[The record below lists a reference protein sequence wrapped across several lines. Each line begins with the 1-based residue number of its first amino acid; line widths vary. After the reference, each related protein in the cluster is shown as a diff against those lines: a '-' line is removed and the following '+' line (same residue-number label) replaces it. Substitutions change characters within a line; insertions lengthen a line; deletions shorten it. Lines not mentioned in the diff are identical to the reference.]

1 MRLHEIT
8 DKNFNLK
15 KAIIEKKVCPTEVI
29 DVTVWENKNQL
40 EIHMNPDL
48 GRETFPKEAVV
59 VFWDYF
65 NKTSITVKAVEIHN
79 GTICL
84 KIDHSLLIRIQQLN
98 AGSVRIAMAFC
109 QKDKSFCGY
118 FRNLAAK
125 DEELTFSERLI
136 CKIPVGED
144 CKNIFAVYWTEGG
157 ILSGR
162 FEKIDSLHNVYSNAN
177 ITGYFWDNG
186 MLNCYVETAAI
197 AGEAKFRLLS
207 VANGEEWQQV
217 SIDYADCGFNGLHRI
232 YKVEIDLSH
241 LNEYCG
247 DEYILECCY
256 SSQRFIAYMEESVEG
271 VDCESTIKPEA
282 DKEICLG
289 IERDENGQVLIRI
302 GKKKKLFSII
312 MAVYN
317 VEPYIDEAVD
327 SIINQ
332 DIGFYKNVELILV
345 NDGSTD
351 QSGMICRRYAEE
363 YPDNIIY
370 LEKENGGQS
379 SARNL
384 GLDYA
389 SAEYVNF
396 CDPDDTLAL
405 NVLSEV
411 YKFFEQNKNYIDMV
425 SIPLVYFEGQTGLH
439 GKYVL
444 LGGKN
449 KIVNLAKEP
458 FNFVLSAASSFYKR
472 EICEKIRFDVRMTTA
487 EDARINVQIIRHT
500 LRFGYVCENGVK
512 YNYRRRNNGGSNTD
526 LVSSGD
532 NYESLI
538 APIYLFD
545 DLFENK
551 KVLVPY
557 EKELIAY
564 EIRGRLKTL
573 KKESLKESEY
583 QTIIQSY
590 KKWIKRLDDEF
601 IANSKWL
608 DIIEKKVLFLNLS
621 DRSFGEWVRRGY
633 SELSDRV
640 IKVQNFYVED
650 GYLRIDCLY
659 FNFMESEIK
668 LVLLSS
674 NRKNEVIYP
683 NDALDIDGPYNLMI
697 GEFCADITHVRYFR
711 VPLENSEYSF
721 AYYDAVENCFI
732 PIRRVQINGKARC
745 AANVKGVG
753 ILRNGYCISLWGSH
767 VLITDNSN
775 YTSSVTKTLEKNIG
789 KELPLRQ
796 LAKDQKKY
804 ILIFDRPEKA
814 GDNGEALFEYI
825 MENELQEIKEV
836 TFFVINKNSKDY
848 TAIKYKEHVVDFRS
862 IEHLY
867 LFLNAKVIYSSHN
880 AVLFFYPFSVDEYK
894 YYADLLDYKFVW
906 LQHGVIENDV
916 AKAANKLNTHDDIVV
931 TSSYKENNELSK
943 PSYLYQN
950 GEVILTGLA
959 RFDKLFDKKKK
970 IITIAPTWRQYLVGK
985 ILPNGHNEP
994 KPYFEQSNYYINY
1007 IDLLT
1012 DTRLAESL
1020 NEYGYQVEFVLHSGF
1035 SCYEGLFELINSEHV
1050 RLVDMDDFSYRDAFC
1065 KSSLFV
1071 TDYSSTAFDFAYLKK
1086 PVIYFQFDEKEF
1098 FSEHYGKGA
1107 FGYREDGFGPVLET
1121 VEEVVDQIILYLR
1134 NGCEMENMYKERV
1147 DKTFAYHD
1155 RNNCKRI
1162 MDATRKFLL

>member
-1 MRLHEIT
+1 MKLYEIT
-8 DKNFNLK
+8 DENFNLK
-15 KAIIEKKVCPTEVI
+15 KAIIEKKICPTEVI
-29 DVTVWENKNQL
+29 DVTVWENSNQL
-40 EIHMNPDL
+40 EIHVDPVFAGD
-48 GRETFPKEAVV
+48 RFPKEAVV
-59 VFWDYF
+59 FFWDYF
-65 NKTSITVKAVEIHN
+65 NTASIMMKAAEIYN
-79 GTICL
+79 NTIYL
-84 KIDHSLLIRIQQLN
+84 KIEESLLTRMQQLHT
-98 AGSVRIAMAFC
+98 ASVRIAMAFC
-109 QKDKSFCGY
+109 YDNTYFCGY

-125 DEELTFSERLI
+125 KEKMTFSERLV
-136 CKIPVGED
+136 CNLLLED
-144 CKNIFAVYWTEGG
+144 NCKNVFSVYWTEGG

-162 FEKIDSLHNVYSNAN
+162 FEKIDDLQHLLSKAN

-207 VANGEEWQQV
+207 AADGEEWQQV

-241 LNEYCG
+241 FNEYCG

-256 SSQRFIAYMEESVEG
+256 SGQRFIAYMEESVEG

-332 DIGFYKNVELILV
+332 NIGFNKNVELILV

-396 CDPDDTLAL
+396 CDPDDILAL

-411 YKFFEQNKNYIDMV
+411 YKFFEQNKQYLDMV
-425 SIPLVYFEGQTGLH
+425 CVPIVCFERENGLH
-439 GKYVL
+439 EKYGL
-444 LGGKN
+444 LGNTN
-449 KIVNLAKEP
+449 KIISLVREP
-458 FNFVLSAASSFYKR
+458 YNFILSAASSFYKT
-472 EICEKIRFDVRMTTA
+472 EVFNNLRFDENMMTG
-487 EDARINVQIIRHT
+487 EDTKINVQVLRHT
-500 LRFGYVCENGVK
+500 LKFGYVCERGVK
-512 YNYRRRNNGGSNTD
+512 YNYRCRIDGGYNVDVIT
-526 LVSSGD
+526 SGT
-532 NYESLI
+532 YFESLMT
-538 APIYLFD
+538 PIRIFDELFKEEGYLA
-545 DLFENK
+545 
-551 KVLVPY
+551 PY

-564 EIRGRLKTL
+564 ELRNRLRVL
-573 KKESLKESEY
+573 KKEAFTERQY
-583 QTIIQSY
+583 QKILSSY
-590 KKWIKRLDDEF
+590 KKWIKRLDDTF
-601 IANSKWL
+601 ITTSKWL
-608 DIIEKKVLFLNLS
+608 DSIEKKVLFLNLS
-621 DRSFGEWVRRGY
+621 ERVFGNWMRNGFSDLADRLIKVCNFTIEDNYLHIYCIYYNFGE
-633 SELSDRV
+633 SA
-640 IKVQNFYVED
+640 
-650 GYLRIDCLY
+650 IDLA
-659 FNFMESEIK
+659 
-668 LVLLSS
+668 LLSNS
-674 NRKNEVIYP
+674 NKEKTVYP
-683 NDALDIDGPYNLMI
+683 SDSLDIDGPYNLMI
-697 GEFCADITHVRYFR
+697 GEFCVDITHVRHFR
-711 VPLENSEYSF
+711 LPLENSEYF
-721 AYYDAVENCFI
+721 FVYHDAAENCFV
-732 PIRRVQINGKARC
+732 PIRRVHINGKTRC
-745 AANVKGVG
+745 AANIKGVG
-753 ILRNGYCISLWGSH
+753 PLKNGYCVSLWGNH
-767 VLITDNSN
+767 ILIAEDVFPV
-775 YTSSVTKTLEKNIG
+775 SSITKRLEKEAG

-796 LAKDQKKY
+796 LAKGQKKY

-836 TFFVINKNSKDY
+836 TFFVINKSSKDY
-848 TAIKYKEHVVDFRS
+848 TTIKYKEHVIDFRS

-880 AVLFFYPFSVDEYK
+880 AIPFFYPFSVDEYK
-894 YYADLLDYKFVW
+894 YYADLIDYKFVW
-906 LQHGVIENDV
+906 LQHGVTQNDI
-916 AKAANKLNTHDDIVV
+916 AKAANKFNTLDDTITVSSYGEYNQLSKENYLYSKEDIV
-931 TSSYKENNELSK
+931 
-943 PSYLYQN
+943 
-950 GEVILTGLA
+950 LTGFA
-959 RFDKLFDKKKK
+959 RYDKIFDKKEK
-970 IITIAPTWRQYLVGK
+970 IVTIAPTWRRALVGK

-1012 DTRLAESL
+1012 DTRLAEAL
-1020 NEYGYQVEFVLHSGF
+1020 IEYGYRVEFVLHSGF
-1035 SCYEGLFELINSEHV
+1035 SCYEGLFELINSGQI
-1050 RLVDMDDFSYRDAFC
+1050 RLVDMDSFSYRDAFC

-1098 FSEHYGKGA
+1098 FSMHYGKGA

-1134 NGCEMENMYKERV
+1134 NGCEMENIYKERV